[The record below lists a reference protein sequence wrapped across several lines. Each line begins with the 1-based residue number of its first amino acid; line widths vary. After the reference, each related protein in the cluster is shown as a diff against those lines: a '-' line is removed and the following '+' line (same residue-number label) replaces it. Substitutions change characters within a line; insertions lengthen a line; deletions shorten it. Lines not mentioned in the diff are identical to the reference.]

1 MRPLAAPKTKNGGG
15 NGEPKEGWVEGGEEK
30 DGEKPKEKKKNHTS
44 RKNRERKMQRTIK
57 EVFQINKKEEKKMGE
72 VVKKYYFTAYEQGD
86 RVKRKVRFTFDSEL

>member
-30 DGEKPKEKKKNHTS
+30 EGEKPKEKKNHTS

-72 VVKKYYFTAYEQGD
+72 VVKKYYFTAYEQGE
-86 RVKRKVRFTFDSEL
+86 REKRKQEERF